1 MKASKLI
8 ELRQPSWSRLEQLCD
23 EFGNRSSNKVPAKRV
38 NEFAALYRNACADLA
53 LAESSHLPPNTIEYL
68 HQLVARAHNQ
78 LYRSQKFDRHVW
90 YEKIFVDTPKLIFND
105 PYVHIAAV
113 IFWGLFLLAGWLS
126 WNNEVWPGF
135 AEQVVGETQLEAVEE
150 MYTGFGTVGPDG
162 TVKGRTFSQNSFM
175 FGFYIF
181 NNAGI
186 GLQCFV
192 MMLFVPA
199 GMVTLC
205 FNAIHLGTI
214 FGYMFRPDV
223 ADAGVNFKNFVT
235 AHGPFELT
243 AIVLSAGAGLKI
255 GLSWLVARGVNR
267 LDALIQ
273 NAREALPIA
282 MCAVA
287 LFCMAALI
295 EGFVSPTSDQ
305 FLPWWA
311 KGMVATGSSV
321 MLMFYLIV
329 LGYPRT
335 DDEEDDA
342 A

>member
-8 ELRQPSWSRLEQLCD
+8 ELRQPSWSRLEKLCD
-23 EFGNRSSNKVPAKRV
+23 EFGSRSANRVPAKRV
-38 NEFAALYRNACADLA
+38 NEFATLYRNACADLA

-78 LYRSQKFDRHVW
+78 LYRSQKFNRHVW

-113 IFWGLFLLAGWLS
+113 IFWGLFLLAVLLGRH
-126 WNNEVWPGF
+126 NEYWPGF
-135 AEQVVGETQLEAVEE
+135 AENVAGETQLEAMEE
-150 MYTGFGTVGPDG
+150 MYTGFDTASSSSSSA
-162 TVKGRTFSQNSFM
+162 RSFSQNSSM
-175 FGFYIF
+175 FGFYIY

-186 GLQCFV
+186 GLKCFV

-205 FNAIHLGTI
+205 YNAIFLGTI
-214 FGYMFRPDV
+214 FGYMFRPEV
-223 ADAGVNFKNFVT
+223 ADAGANFKNFVT

-267 LDALIQ
+267 LDALMQ

-282 MCAVA
+282 MAAVA

-295 EGFVSPTSDQ
+295 EGFVSPTSSR
-305 FLPWWA
+305 FFPWWG
-311 KGMVATGSSV
+311 KGLVATISSM

-335 DDEEDDA
+335 DDEEEDA

>member
-8 ELRQPSWSRLEQLCD
+8 ELRQPSWARLEQLCD
-23 EFGNRSSNKVPAKRV
+23 EFGSRSSNRVPAKTV

-78 LYRSQKFDRHVW
+78 LYRSQKFDRHAW
-90 YEKIFVDTPKLIFND
+90 YERIFVDTPKLIFND

-126 WNNEVWPGF
+126 WDNTAWPGF
-135 AEQVVGETQLEAVEE
+135 AEQVVGETQLEEMEE
-150 MYTGFGTVGPDG
+150 GFAGFN
-162 TVKGRTFSQNSFM
+162 GRSFGQNSFM

-181 NNAGI
+181 TNAGI
-186 GLQCFV
+186 GLKCFV

-205 FNAIHLGTI
+205 YNAIVLGTS

-223 ADAGVNFKNFVT
+223 AEAGVNFKNFVT

-273 NAREALPIA
+273 NSREALPIA

-295 EGFVSPTSDQ
+295 EGFVSPTSTTI
-305 FLPWWA
+305 LPWWA
-311 KGMVATGSSV
+311 KGFVAVASSM

-335 DDEEDDA
+335 DDEDDDA
-342 A
+342 V

>member
-8 ELRQPSWSRLEQLCD
+8 ELRQPTWSRLEQLCD
-23 EFGNRSSNKVPAKRV
+23 EFGSRSSNKVPAQKV

-53 LAESSHLPPNTIEYL
+53 LAESNHLPPNTIEYL

-78 LYRSQKFDRHVW
+78 LYRSQKFSRHVW

-113 IFWGLFLLAGWLS
+113 IFWGLFLLAGWLA
-126 WNNEVWPGF
+126 WNDSMWPGF
-135 AEQVVGETQLEAVEE
+135 AEQVVGESHLENMTD
-150 MYTGFGTVGPDG
+150 MYSGFN
-162 TVKGRTFSQNSFM
+162 GRSFTENTTM

-205 FNAIHLGTI
+205 YNAVVLGTT
-214 FGYMFRPDV
+214 FGYMFRPEA

-235 AHGPFELT
+235 AHGPYELT

-255 GLSWLVARGVNR
+255 GLSWLVARGVSR

-287 LFCMAALI
+287 LFCMAAVI
-295 EGFVSPTSDQ
+295 EGFVSPTSDKI
-305 FLPWWA
+305 LPWWA
-311 KGMVATGSSV
+311 KGLVATMSSLS
-321 MLMFYLIV
+321 LMFYLVV
-329 LGYPRT
+329 LGYPRS
-335 DDEEDDA
+335 DEDDHA

>member
-8 ELRQPSWSRLEQLCD
+8 ELRQPSWNRLEKLCD
-23 EFGNRSSNKVPAKRV
+23 EFGSRSTNKVPARIV

-53 LAESSHLPPNTIEYL
+53 LAESNHLPPNTIEYL

-78 LYRSQKFDRHVW
+78 LYRSQKFNRQVW
-90 YEKIFVDTPKLIFND
+90 FEKIFVDTPKLIFND

-126 WNNEVWPGF
+126 WDNNLWPGF
-135 AEQVVGETQLEAVEE
+135 AEQVVGETQLEQMEDTF
-150 MYTGFGTVGPDG
+150 TGFE
-162 TVKGRTFSQNSFM
+162 GRSFSQNSFM
-175 FGFYIF
+175 FGFYVF

-186 GLQCFV
+186 GLKCFV

-205 FNAIHLGTI
+205 YNAVVLGTS
-214 FGYMFRPDV
+214 FGFMFRPDV
-223 ADAGVNFKNFVT
+223 ADAGANFKNFVT

-287 LFCMAALI
+287 LFCMAAVI
-295 EGFVSPTSDQ
+295 EGFVSPHPEK
-305 FLPWWA
+305 FVPWWA
-311 KGMVATGSSV
+311 KGLVSTLSSI

-335 DDEEDDA
+335 DEEEDA

>member
-8 ELRQPSWSRLEQLCD
+8 ELRQPSWTRLEQLCD
-23 EFGNRSSNKVPAKRV
+23 QFGNRSSNRVPAKV
-38 NEFAALYRNACADLA
+38 VSEFAALYRNACADLA

-68 HQLVARAHNQ
+68 HQLVARSHNQ
-78 LYRSQKFDRHVW
+78 LYRSQKFNRHVW
-90 YEKIFVDTPKLIFND
+90 YERIFIETPKRIFND
-105 PYVHIAAV
+105 PYVHLAAV

-126 WNNEVWPGF
+126 WDNQVWPGF
-135 AEQVVGETQLEAVEE
+135 AEQVVGETQLDSMED
-150 MYTGFGTVGPDG
+150 MFTGFDG
-162 TVKGRTFSQNSFM
+162 RSFGDNSYM
-175 FGFYIF
+175 FGFYVM

-205 FNAIHLGTI
+205 YNAIVLGTS

-223 ADAGVNFKNFVT
+223 ADAGSHFKNFVT

-267 LDALIQ
+267 LDALVQ

-282 MCAVA
+282 MCGVA
-287 LFCMAALI
+287 LFCMAAVI
-295 EGFVSPTSDQ
+295 EGFISPTSDKV
-305 FLPWWA
+305 LPWWV
-311 KGMVATGSSV
+311 KGLVATGSSLL
-321 MLMFYLIV
+321 LMFYLVV

-335 DDEEDDA
+335 DEDYDA
-342 A
+342 T

>member
-23 EFGNRSSNKVPAKRV
+23 EFGKRSTNKVPARTV
-38 NEFAALYRNACADLA
+38 NEFAARYRNACADLA

-78 LYRSQKFDRHVW
+78 LYRSQKFNRYVW
-90 YEKIFVDTPKLIFND
+90 YERVFVDTPKLIFND

-126 WNNEVWPGF
+126 WDNTLWPGF
-135 AEQVVGETQLEAVEE
+135 AEQVVGETTLDGVED
-150 MYTGFGTVGPDG
+150 MYTDFGG
-162 TVKGRTFSQNSFM
+162 GRSFSQNSWM

-205 FNAIHLGTI
+205 FNAVYLGTI
-214 FGYMFRPDV
+214 FGYMFRPDL
-223 ADAGVNFKNFVT
+223 ADAGANFKHFVT

-267 LDALIQ
+267 LDALIL

-287 LFCMAALI
+287 LFCMAAMI
-295 EGFVSPTSDQ
+295 EGFVSPASDTYV
-305 FLPWWA
+305 PWWA
-311 KGMVATGSSV
+311 KGFVATASSL
-321 MLMFYLIV
+321 MLMFYLVV

-335 DDEEDDA
+335 DDEDEDA
-342 A
+342 T

>member
-8 ELRQPSWSRLEQLCD
+8 ELRQPSWSRLEQLC
-23 EFGNRSSNKVPAKRV
+23 EQFGNRSSNRVPAKRV
-38 NEFAALYRNACADLA
+38 SEFAALYRNACADLA
-53 LAESSHLPPNTIEYL
+53 LAEASHLPPNTIEYL

-78 LYRSQKFDRHVW
+78 LYRSQKFDRYAW
-90 YEKIFVDTPKLIFND
+90 YERIFVDTPKLIFND
-105 PYVHIAAV
+105 PYVHLAAV
-113 IFWGLFLLAGWLS
+113 IFWGLFLLACWLS
-126 WNNEVWPGF
+126 CDNQAWPGF
-135 AEQVVGETQLEAVEE
+135 AEQVVGETHLENMED
-150 MYTGFGTVGPDG
+150 MYTGFDG
-162 TVKGRTFSQNSFM
+162 RSFGQNSQM

-205 FNAIHLGTI
+205 YNAIALGTT
-214 FGYMFRPDV
+214 FGFMFRPEV
-223 ADAGVNFKNFVT
+223 AGAGANFKNFVT

-243 AIVLSAGAGLKI
+243 AIVLAAGAGLKI

-267 LDALIQ
+267 LDALMQ

-287 LFCMAALI
+287 LFCMAAVI
-295 EGFVSPTSDQ
+295 EGFISPTTEAN
-305 FLPWWA
+305 LPWWV
-311 KGMVATGSSV
+311 KGLVATGSSL

-329 LGYPRT
+329 LGYPRSN
-335 DDEEDDA
+335 EEYDA
-342 A
+342 T